1 MSVNSST
8 WKLWTPEPKRLKTPV
23 RTRASQRLE
32 GETSSWTSFRKD
44 LLPSSVGVFQ
54 VSSHYFSARSI
65 FQIRKTDWNE
75 RTWNTV
81 FKLICWVPFF
91 TDYYREPTSW
101 VLLQRSGCFN
111 SHELKR
117 QIIFSTYILS
127 RVYFKKE
134 TFIDGFTTGVF
145 FTVVIITVVVF
156 KKQQSWIKKWFSLRI
171 ENESSTNDR
180 LIYFLY
186 IYKIRNKLSF

>member
-32 GETSSWTSFRKD
+32 EETSSWTSFRKD

-75 RTWNTV
+75 RAWNTV
-81 FKLICWVPFF
+81 LNLFAEYIFF
-91 TDYYREPTSW
+91 TDYYREQTNW
-101 VLLQRSGCFN
+101 VLLKRSGCFN
-111 SHELKR
+111 PQELKR
-117 QIIFSTYILS
+117 QIIFNTYI
-127 RVYFKKE
+127 
-134 TFIDGFTTGVF
+134 
-145 FTVVIITVVVF
+145 
-156 KKQQSWIKKWFSLRI
+156 
-171 ENESSTNDR
+171 SSTLKR
-180 LIYFLY
+180 KHSSTGLQLALSLLWLSQ
-186 IYKIRNKLSF
+186 RGLCSNKTIPY

>member
-23 RTRASQRLE
+23 ITRASQRLGE
-32 GETSSWTSFRKD
+32 ETSSWTSFRKD

-75 RTWNTV
+75 RTWSVV
-81 FKLICWVPFF
+81 FKPICWVRFF
-91 TDYYREPTSW
+91 TDYYREQTNW
-101 VLLQRSGCFN
+101 VLLKWSGRFN

-117 QIIFSTYILS
+117 QITFSTYIS
-127 RVYFKKE
+127 RF
-134 TFIDGFTTGVF
+134 
-145 FTVVIITVVVF
+145 
-156 KKQQSWIKKWFSLRI
+156 
-171 ENESSTNDR
+171 SSTIKR
-180 LIYFLY
+180 KHSSTGLQLA
-186 IYKIRNKLSF
+186 